1 MEDHENNRIQRLI
14 AMHALR
20 QLHATGIS
28 FREAEEVISDGH
40 PDQLL
45 DDAIQALKERGE
57 LEHMMEWIWF
67 PIRG

>member
-1 MEDHENNRIQRLI
+1 
-14 AMHALR
+14 MHALR

>member
-1 MEDHENNRIQRLI
+1 MEDHENNRTQRLI

-20 QLHATGIS
+20 QLRATGIS
-28 FREAEEVISDGH
+28 FREAKEVISDGH
-40 PDQLL
+40 SDPLL
-45 DDAIQALKERGE
+45 DDAIRALKERGE